1 MAKQKS
7 KQKQI
12 KRLKNQVKKLVSTN
26 PEKVINLEKRINT
39 LQNSKDSRR

>member
-12 KRLKNQVKKLVSTN
+12 KRLKNQVKKLVDTN

-39 LQNSKDSRR
+39 LQNSNDSRR